1 MANFTTAAWI
11 TGSIVFAIAIIM
23 VNKTLMST
31 YGYHSP
37 MFLTT
42 FHFFLTYSLLEVM
55 CRMGLIQRASTMP
68 TRDKWVIGSTS
79 IIAVVFQ
86 NFNLMYNSVGFYQ
99 LSKLCSIPFMVVYN
113 FLVEHQTT
121 PCNIMFSLSFLLVGL
136 ALFTVNDVS
145 FNIIGSIMATIAV
158 TSGSLNQL
166 FTKSF
171 QVKYAINGPT
181 LQHAASLPSAINCL
195 IASIIFESKGPHSI
209 FTNEWSPMV
218 IILAVV
224 SGLLAVG
231 VNVCAFGLIG
241 KTNAITFSVVGHV
254 KTMLIFI
261 FGLIMFKNEGQ
272 TTEQLYKQIFGLSVA
287 MTGVILY
294 TYFEMKNKQ
303 VNQLH
308 EKQMGD
314 TDPLHRDSNFESNDN
329 NNLGVDE
336 DDNIEDH
343 NP

>member
-1 MANFTTAAWI
+1 MQSIVTIAWI
-11 TGSIVFAIAIIM
+11 LGSIVFSISIIM

-42 FHFFLTYSLLEVM
+42 FHFFLTFSLLEIM
-55 CRMGLIQRASTMP
+55 CRMGLITRATQMP
-68 TRDKWVIGSTS
+68 SKDKWVIGSTS

-113 FLVEHQTT
+113 FLVEHQKT
-121 PCNIMFSLSFLLVGL
+121 PGNILFSLSFLLIGL

-145 FNIIGSIMATIAV
+145 FNLLGTIMATIAV
-158 TSGSLNQL
+158 SSGSLNQL

-171 QVKYAINGPT
+171 QVKYSINGPT

-195 IASIIFESKGPHSI
+195 IASCIFELSGPHSI
-209 FTNEWSPMV
+209 FTNPWSPMV
-218 IILAVV
+218 VILAIV

-231 VNVCAFGLIG
+231 TNICAFGLIG

-261 FGLIMFKNEGQ
+261 FGLVIFKNIN
-272 TTEQLYKQIFGLSVA
+272 TTKEQLQKQIIGLVVA

-294 TYFEMKNKQ
+294 TFFEMKNKKPAPPKPEEKSSDPDF
-303 VNQLH
+303 H
-308 EKQMGD
+308 EGVSFK
-314 TDPLHRDSNFESNDN
+314 ES
-329 NNLGVDE
+329 VDE
-336 DDNIEDH
+336 DEQSPVI
-343 NP
+343 